1 MYAKMNESMYMV
13 GKVTDLKKRFEIP
26 GPQSLSHIG

>member
-1 MYAKMNESMYMV
+1 MNESMYMV
-13 GKVTDLKKRFEIP
+13 GKVTDLKKSFEIP